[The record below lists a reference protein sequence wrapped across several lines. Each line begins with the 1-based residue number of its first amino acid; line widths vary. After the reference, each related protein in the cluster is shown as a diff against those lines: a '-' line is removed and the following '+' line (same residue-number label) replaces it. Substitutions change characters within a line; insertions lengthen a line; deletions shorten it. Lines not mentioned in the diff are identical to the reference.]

1 MKRLQLKEKN
11 WMRLCLMRKSNL
23 YAKIIPQELDFFS
36 NFWGTFLYVNHVT
49 RPKFGWHGQRLIR
62 HLFW

>member
-1 MKRLQLKEKN
+1 MK
-11 WMRLCLMRKSNL
+11 
-23 YAKIIPQELDFFS
+23 IPQELDFFS

-49 RPKFGWHGQRLIR
+49 RPKFEWHGQRRIH